1 MLYSTYLKNLEKKN
15 AKSSSSKTTKKE
27 TNADSYKTI
36 RTNVEQEFLT
46 TNVREVTTVRRLG
59 IINYRFRIVRV
70 TKFEFVLYKNDDIV
84 SDANSLSK
92 TLTIM
97 FEAMNLT

>member
-1 MLYSTYLKNLEKKN
+1 MLYSTYLKKLEKKV
-15 AKSSSSKTTKKE
+15 SSKNVSATKKQ
-27 TNADSYKTI
+27 TNEDTYKTI
-36 RTNVEQEFLT
+36 RSNVETEFAE
-46 TNVREVTTVRRLG
+46 TNVREVTTIRKLG

-70 TKFEFVLYKNDDIV
+70 TKYEFVLYKNEDIV

>member
-1 MLYSTYLKNLEKKN
+1 MLYSTYLKKLEKKN
-15 AKSSSSKTTKKE
+15 VKQTSSSTKKVSNE
-27 TNADSYKTI
+27 DTYKTI
-36 RTNVEQEFLT
+36 RTNVETEFAE
-46 TNVREVTTVRRLG
+46 TNVREVTTIRKLG
-59 IINYRFRIVRV
+59 IINYRFTITRV
-70 TKFEFVLYKNDDIV
+70 TKFEFVLRKNEDIV